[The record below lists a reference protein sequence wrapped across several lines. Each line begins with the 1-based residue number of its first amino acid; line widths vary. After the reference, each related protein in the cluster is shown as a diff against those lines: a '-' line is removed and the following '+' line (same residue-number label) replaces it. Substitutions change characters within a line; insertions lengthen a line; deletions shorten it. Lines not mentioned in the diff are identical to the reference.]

1 MRSSQRIFTSVI
13 WLCGIL
19 STLLLTS
26 CPNIIINDPILT
38 GANVFPEGPVN
49 LGDINSSFD
58 DYNSAYPP
66 VLGDVFPLYFSSNR
80 RNGTDFDII
89 DKILSVRMDRRTS
102 ILVIAENK
110 NIRFGT
116 SYAPGRSTQDLN
128 FALEMINTR
137 TADELGPYIIG
148 QGSRYYSSTS
158 YGYDGYIVMFANNL
172 EGNHDIKFTHNL
184 GRSFGAPQSVEFVNS
199 AADDAYPTFTQD
211 SSALYFCSNRAGTFD
226 VYSAS
231 LQGSSVLAKLENV
244 TMTGVSKDTVLS
256 SEYDDKC
263 PFISGNILVFTSNR
277 PGGFGGYDLY
287 YSLWQNGRW
296 SQPVNFGE
304 RINTRY
310 DEYRP
315 ILKDFYGFRNNF
327 MIFSSNRPGGKGGFD
342 LYYVGV
348 PKQAN

>member
-1 MRSSQRIFTSVI
+1 MRFSQRMLMSMV
-13 WLCGIL
+13 WLCGVL

-38 GANVFPEGPVN
+38 GANVFPENPIN
-49 LGDINSSFD
+49 LGDINSPFD
-58 DYNSAYPP
+58 DYNSAYPD

-102 ILVIAENK
+102 ILVVAENTSL
-110 NIRFGT
+110 RYGT
-116 SYAPGRSTQDLN
+116 SRGGQDLN
-128 FALEMINTR
+128 FALDVINTR
-137 TADELGPYIIG
+137 TADELGPYIIL
-148 QGSRYYSSTS
+148 QGSRYYASSS
-158 YGYDGYIVMFANNL
+158 YGSDGYIVMFANNA
-172 EGNHDIKFTHNL
+172 EGNLDIKFTHNI
-184 GRSFGAPQSVEFVNS
+184 GTTFREPRPVTFVNS
-199 AADDAYPTFTQD
+199 SADDAYPTLTQD

-226 VYSAS
+226 VYSVA
-231 LQGSSVLAKLENV
+231 LQGASVLAKLENGAALDV
-244 TMTGVSKDTVLS
+244 RKDTVLS
-256 SEYDDKC
+256 SQYDDKC
-263 PFISGNILVFTSNR
+263 PFISGNTLVFTSNR

-315 ILKDFYGFRNNF
+315 VLKDFYGFNNNF
-327 MIFSSNRPGGKGGFD
+327 MIFSSNRPGGKGGYD

-348 PKQAN
+348 PKRTALY

>member
-1 MRSSQRIFTSVI
+1 MRFSQRMHMGMV
-13 WLCGIL
+13 WLCGVL

-26 CPNIIINDPILT
+26 CPNVIINDPILT
-38 GANVFPEGPVN
+38 GANVFPESPVN
-49 LGDINSSFD
+49 LGDMNSPFD
-58 DYNSAYPP
+58 DYNSAYPD

-102 ILVIAENK
+102 VLVIAENTSL
-110 NIRFGT
+110 RYGT
-116 SYAPGRSTQDLN
+116 SRGGQDLN
-128 FALEMINTR
+128 FALDVINTR
-137 TADELGPYIIG
+137 TADELGPYIIL
-148 QGSRYYSSTS
+148 QGSRYYASSS
-158 YGYDGYIVMFANNL
+158 YGSDGYIVMFANNA
-172 EGNHDIKFTHNL
+172 EGNLDIKFTHNI
-184 GRSFGAPQSVEFVNS
+184 GTTFREPRPVAFVNS
-199 AADDAYPTFTQD
+199 GADDAYPTLTQD

-226 VYSAS
+226 VYSVA
-231 LQGSSVLAKLENV
+231 LQGSSVLTKLENGAV
-244 TMTGVSKDTVLS
+244 LDVRKDTVLS
-256 SEYDDKC
+256 SQYDDKC
-263 PFISGNILVFTSNR
+263 PFISGNTLVFTSNR